1 MSLMIISS
9 DKLRDSF
16 EYPREEEFVG
26 PNNNS
31 TEFGI
36 NQKDYL
42 MSTSLFG
49 EEEMAT
55 HPSIL
60 A

>member
-1 MSLMIISS
+1 MFLRIISS

-16 EYPREEEFVG
+16 ECPREEEFVG
-26 PNNNS
+26 PNNNT

-36 NQKDYL
+36 NQKL
-42 MSTSLFG
+42 ILLFWKK
-49 EEEMAT
+49 EMAT
-55 HPSIL
+55 RSSIL